1 MKRKIPILVALSLVI
16 LAIALTVC
24 VTMIF
29 SMDYFSNLVNEV
41 NERQAM
47 YEYIAEIDNTVR
59 QNYEGEIDEEVLQ
72 AALAKGYVEGVGDP
86 YAAYYTSEEYA
97 VIRQQL
103 SGRYS
108 GFGLEIATNEENQL
122 VVTNLYKDSAAEKA
136 GLQKQDI
143 IVAVDGGNVNGKDY
157 KSVQSRLENSSKI
170 LLSATRNGVTS
181 AYDLSSGTISLTSVE
196 EKILNDSTGYIR
208 ISRFSENTPDQFK
221 SAYAALMDEGV
232 ENVIFDLRD
241 NAGGSLAAATEVIA
255 HLMPRGV
262 FANKR
267 TENTGTVETL
277 SANDTYQI
285 ELPSVTLVNNNTA
298 GEAELFAGVLQE
310 FGKTT
315 VVGTQSA
322 GRARTQ
328 SYFTLTSDSAG
339 VRLSVATLELISGG
353 SWEGKGIEPNR
364 VIEMVG
370 GQSFEL
376 LTEKEDTQL
385 QEALRQLSAQMESGM
400 E

>member
-1 MKRKIPILVALSLVI
+1 MKNKSILITMVETAIMVALAVVLSFVK
-16 LAIALTVC
+16 VW
-24 VTMIF
+24 TMP
-29 SMDYFSNLVNEV
+29 
-41 NERQAM
+41 Q
-47 YEYIAEIDNTVR
+47 
-59 QNYEGEIDEEVLQ
+59 G
-72 AALAKGYVEGVGDP
+72 
-86 YAAYYTSEEYA
+86 
-97 VIRQQL
+97 
-103 SGRYS
+103 
-108 GFGLEIATNEENQL
+108 
-122 VVTNLYKDSAAEKA
+122 
-136 GLQKQDI
+136 
-143 IVAVDGGNVNGKDY
+143 
-157 KSVQSRLENSSKI
+157 
-170 LLSATRNGVTS
+170 
-181 AYDLSSGTISLTSVE
+181 GTISLTSVE

-364 VIEMVG
+364 VIEMMG

-385 QEALRQLSAQMESGM
+385 QGALRQLSAQMESGM